1 MSYFIRSFSVSVN
14 LRCSILRSS
23 MSHPTNKVQNSDKLT
38 LFAFFLFVF
47 QLRVFTFYICF
58 SILSSFFGPFAQIL
72 WLLRLRPSLL
82 FLRGLLCLLR
92 ILGVSGQFCPWGPWL
107 PNALLRGVNS
117 IGTGWFGRLW
127 GHIPGGSHLFLRANL
142 LLLHFKFFF

>member
-1 MSYFIRSFSVSVN
+1 MATTSPVVRIRQMRTSPKAPRPMILSGSKSLTVIFLRILRFSSASLCRMSYFIRSFSVSVN

-92 ILGVSGQFCPWGPWL
+92 ILGVSGQFCP
-107 PNALLRGVNS
+107 
-117 IGTGWFGRLW
+117 
-127 GHIPGGSHLFLRANL
+127 
-142 LLLHFKFFF
+142 